1 MNEKPSEYSFDE
13 IELGMQKS
21 FKVDISK
28 NMLDV
33 FGRDTGDYNPLHMS
47 EEYASSTSFKKRVC
61 SGMFLA
67 SFFSRLVGMYL
78 PGKHA
83 LHISQSLNFVNPCFI
98 GETITVEGKV
108 IDKSPA
114 TKIIKLETTI
124 TNESGKRI
132 IDGKAQ
138 VIVRDDRKFRN
149 RNRYY

>member
-1 MNEKPSEYSFDE
+1 MSEKPSEYSFDE
-13 IELGMQKS
+13 IELGMQKR

-124 TNESGKRI
+124 TNESGKRV
-132 IDGKAQ
+132 IDGKAR
-138 VIVRDDRKFRN
+138 VIVRDD
-149 RNRYY
+149 

>member
-1 MNEKPSEYSFDE
+1 MSEKPSEYSFDE
-13 IELGMQKS
+13 IELGMQKR

-33 FGRDTGDYNPLHMS
+33 FGRDTGDYNPLHMN
-47 EEYASSTSFKKRVC
+47 EKYASSTSFKKRVC
-61 SGMFLA
+61 SGMFLS

-138 VIVRDDRKFRN
+138 VIVRDD
-149 RNRYY
+149 

>member
-1 MNEKPSEYSFDE
+1 MELIWMSEKPSEYSFDE

-33 FGRDTGDYNPLHMS
+33 FGRDSGDYNPLHMS

-83 LHISQSLNFVNPCFI
+83 LHISQSLTFVNPCFI

-124 TNESGKRI
+124 TNESGKRV
-132 IDGKAQ
+132 IDGKAR
-138 VIVRDDRKFRN
+138 VIVRDD
-149 RNRYY
+149 

>member
-1 MNEKPSEYSFDE
+1 MSEKPSEYSFDE

-21 FKVDISK
+21 FKVSISE

-33 FGRDTGDYNPLHMS
+33 FGRDTGDYNPLHMNKK
-47 EEYASSTSFKKRVC
+47 YASSTSFKKRVC
-61 SGMFLA
+61 SGMFLS

-138 VIVRDDRKFRN
+138 VIVRDD
-149 RNRYY
+149 

>member
-1 MNEKPSEYSFDE
+1 MSEKPSEYSFDE
-13 IELGMQKS
+13 IEIGMQKS
-21 FKVDISK
+21 FKIFISEDY
-28 NMLDV
+28 LDD
-33 FGRDTGDYNPLHMS
+33 FAKLSGDDNPLHMN

-61 SGMFLA
+61 SGMFLS

-98 GETITVEGKV
+98 GETITVGGKV

-138 VIVRDDRKFRN
+138 VIVRDD
-149 RNRYY
+149 

>member
-1 MNEKPSEYSFDE
+1 MVLIWMSEKPSEYSFDE

-61 SGMFLA
+61 SGMFLS

-98 GETITVEGKV
+98 GEMITVEGKV

-138 VIVRDDRKFRN
+138 VIVRDD
-149 RNRYY
+149 

>member
-1 MNEKPSEYSFDE
+1 MSEKPSEYSFDE
-13 IELGMQKS
+13 IEIGMQKS
-21 FKVDISK
+21 FKIFISED
-28 NMLDV
+28 MLAD
-33 FGRDTGDYNPLHMS
+33 FAKLSGDDNPLHMN

-61 SGMFLA
+61 SGMFLS
-67 SFFSRLVGMYL
+67 SFFSTLVGMYL

-98 GETITVEGKV
+98 GEMITVEGKV
-108 IDKSPA
+108 VDKSPA

-138 VIVRDDRKFRN
+138 VIVRDD
-149 RNRYY
+149 

>member
-1 MNEKPSEYSFDE
+1 MSEKPSEYSFDE
-13 IELGMQKS
+13 IEIGMQKN
-21 FKVDISK
+21 FKIFISEDY
-28 NMLDV
+28 LDD
-33 FGRDTGDYNPLHMS
+33 FAKLSGDDNPLHMN

-61 SGMFLA
+61 SGMFLS

-83 LHISQSLNFVNPCFI
+83 LHISQSLTFVNPCFI

-138 VIVRDDRKFRN
+138 VIVRDD
-149 RNRYY
+149 

>member
-1 MNEKPSEYSFDE
+1 MSEKPSEYSFDE
-13 IELGMQKS
+13 IEIGMQKS
-21 FKVDISK
+21 FKIFISEDR
-28 NMLDV
+28 LDD
-33 FGRDTGDYNPLHMS
+33 FAKLSGDDNPLHMN

-67 SFFSRLVGMYL
+67 SFCSRLVGMYL

-108 IDKSPA
+108 IDKRPA

-138 VIVRDDRKFRN
+138 VIVRDD
-149 RNRYY
+149 

>member
-1 MNEKPSEYSFDE
+1 MDEKPSEYSFDE
-13 IELGMQKS
+13 IEIGMQKS

-61 SGMFLA
+61 SGMFLS

-138 VIVRDDRKFRN
+138 VIVRDD
-149 RNRYY
+149 

>member
-1 MNEKPSEYSFDE
+1 MSEKPSEYSFDE

-61 SGMFLA
+61 SGMFLS

-114 TKIIKLETTI
+114 TKIIKLESTI

-138 VIVRDDRKFRN
+138 VIVRDD
-149 RNRYY
+149 

>member
-1 MNEKPSEYSFDE
+1 MSEKPSEYSFDE

-61 SGMFLA
+61 SGMFLS

-98 GETITVEGKV
+98 GEMITVEGKV
-108 IDKSPA
+108 VDKSPA

-138 VIVRDDRKFRN
+138 VIVRDD
-149 RNRYY
+149 

>member
-1 MNEKPSEYSFDE
+1 MSEKPSEYSFDE
-13 IELGMQKS
+13 IEIGMQKS
-21 FKVDISK
+21 FKIFISEDRMDDFAK
-28 NMLDV
+28 LS
-33 FGRDTGDYNPLHMS
+33 GDYNPLHMN

-61 SGMFLA
+61 SGMFLS

-138 VIVRDDRKFRN
+138 VIVRDD
-149 RNRYY
+149 

>member
-1 MNEKPSEYSFDE
+1 MSEKPSEYSFVE
-13 IELGMQKS
+13 IEIGMQKR
-21 FKVDISK
+21 FQVVISEG
-28 NMLDV
+28 MLDD
-33 FGRDTGDYNPLHMS
+33 FAKLSGDDNPLHMN

-61 SGMFLA
+61 SGMFLS

-138 VIVRDDRKFRN
+138 VIVRDD
-149 RNRYY
+149 

>member
-1 MNEKPSEYSFDE
+1 MSEKPSEYSFDE

-83 LHISQSLNFVNPCFI
+83 LHISQSLTFVNPCFI

-108 IDKSPA
+108 IDKSSA

-138 VIVRDDRKFRN
+138 VIVRDD
-149 RNRYY
+149 

>member
-1 MNEKPSEYSFDE
+1 MSEKPSEYSFDE

-28 NMLDV
+28 NMLDA

-61 SGMFLA
+61 SGMFLS

-98 GETITVEGKV
+98 GETITVEGKI

-138 VIVRDDRKFRN
+138 VIVRDD
-149 RNRYY
+149 

>member
-1 MNEKPSEYSFDE
+1 MELIWMSEKPSEYSFDE
-13 IELGMQKS
+13 IELGMQKR

-138 VIVRDDRKFRN
+138 VIVRDD
-149 RNRYY
+149 

>member
-1 MNEKPSEYSFDE
+1 MSEKPSEYSFDE

-61 SGMFLA
+61 SGMFLS

-114 TKIIKLETTI
+114 TKTIKLETTI

-138 VIVRDDRKFRN
+138 VIVRDD
-149 RNRYY
+149 

>member
-13 IELGMQKS
+13 IEIGMQKS
-21 FKVDISK
+21 FKIFISEDY
-28 NMLDV
+28 LDD
-33 FGRDTGDYNPLHMS
+33 FAKLSGDDNPLHMN

-61 SGMFLA
+61 SGMFLS

-98 GETITVEGKV
+98 GETITVGGKV

-132 IDGKAQ
+132 IDGNAQ
-138 VIVRDDRKFRN
+138 VIVRDD
-149 RNRYY
+149 

>member
-1 MNEKPSEYSFDE
+1 MGLIWMSEKPSEYSFDE

-83 LHISQSLNFVNPCFI
+83 LHISQSLTFVNPCFI

-124 TNESGKRI
+124 TNESGKRV
-132 IDGKAQ
+132 IDGKAR
-138 VIVRDDRKFRN
+138 VIVRDD
-149 RNRYY
+149 

>member
-1 MNEKPSEYSFDE
+1 MSEKPSEYSFDE
-13 IELGMQKS
+13 IELGMQKR

-61 SGMFLA
+61 SGMFLS

-124 TNESGKRI
+124 TNESGKRV
-132 IDGKAQ
+132 IDGKAR
-138 VIVRDDRKFRN
+138 VIVRDD
-149 RNRYY
+149 

>member
-1 MNEKPSEYSFDE
+1 MDEEPSEYSFDE
-13 IELGMQKS
+13 IEIGMQKN
-21 FKVDISK
+21 FQVNISE
-28 NMLDV
+28 NMLNE
-33 FGRDTGDYNPLHMS
+33 FGRNTGDYNPLHMN

-61 SGMFLA
+61 SGMFLS

-114 TKIIKLETTI
+114 TKTIKLETTI

-138 VIVRDDRKFRN
+138 VIVRDD
-149 RNRYY
+149 

>member
-1 MNEKPSEYSFDE
+1 MDEKPSEYSFDE
-13 IELGMQKS
+13 IEIGMQKN
-21 FKVDISK
+21 FQVNISE
-28 NMLDV
+28 NMLNE
-33 FGRDTGDYNPLHMS
+33 FGRSTGDYNPLHMN
-47 EEYASSTSFKKRVC
+47 EKYASSTSFKKRVC
-61 SGMFLA
+61 SGMFLS

-138 VIVRDDRKFRN
+138 VIVRDD
-149 RNRYY
+149 

>member
-1 MNEKPSEYSFDE
+1 MELIWMSEKPSEYSFDE

-33 FGRDTGDYNPLHMS
+33 FGRDTGDYNPLHMN
-47 EEYASSTSFKKRVC
+47 EKYASSTSFKKRVC
-61 SGMFLA
+61 SGMFLS

-108 IDKSPA
+108 IDKSLA

-138 VIVRDDRKFRN
+138 VIVRDD
-149 RNRYY
+149 

>member
-1 MNEKPSEYSFDE
+1 MSEKPSEYSFDE

-21 FKVDISK
+21 FKVNISE
-28 NMLDV
+28 NMLNE
-33 FGRDTGDYNPLHMS
+33 FGRSTEDYNPLHMN
-47 EEYASSTSFKKRVC
+47 EKYAASTSFKKRVC
-61 SGMFLA
+61 SGMFLS

-83 LHISQSLNFVNPCFI
+83 LHMSQSLNFVNPCFI
-98 GETITVEGKV
+98 GETVTVEGKV
-108 IDKSPA
+108 IDKSAA

-138 VIVRDDRKFRN
+138 VIVRDD
-149 RNRYY
+149 

>member
-1 MNEKPSEYSFDE
+1 MSEKPSEYSFDE

-108 IDKSPA
+108 IDKSAA

-138 VIVRDDRKFRN
+138 VIVRDD
-149 RNRYY
+149 

>member
-1 MNEKPSEYSFDE
+1 MELIWMSEKPSEYSFDE

-83 LHISQSLNFVNPCFI
+83 LHISQSLTFVNNFTLNSDCFANKAWI
-98 GETITVEGKV
+98 N
-108 IDKSPA
+108 
-114 TKIIKLETTI
+114 KIQGLRYMKRMFSWQIH
-124 TNESGKRI
+124 TN
-132 IDGKAQ
+132 
-138 VIVRDDRKFRN
+138 
-149 RNRYY
+149 

>member
-1 MNEKPSEYSFDE
+1 MSEKPSEYSFVE
-13 IELGMQKS
+13 IEIGMQKS
-21 FKVDISK
+21 FQVVISEG
-28 NMLDV
+28 MLDD
-33 FGRDTGDYNPLHMS
+33 FAKLSGDDNPLHMN

-61 SGMFLA
+61 SGMFLS

-98 GETITVEGKV
+98 GEMITVEGKV
-108 IDKSPA
+108 VDKSPA

-138 VIVRDDRKFRN
+138 VIVRDD
-149 RNRYY
+149 

>member
-1 MNEKPSEYSFDE
+1 MSEKPSEYSFDE
-13 IELGMQKS
+13 IEIGMQKS
-21 FKVDISK
+21 FKIFISEDR
-28 NMLDV
+28 LDD
-33 FGRDTGDYNPLHMS
+33 FAKLSGDDNPLHMN

-61 SGMFLA
+61 SGMFLS

-98 GETITVEGKV
+98 GEMITVEGKGV
-108 IDKSPA
+108 DKSPA

-138 VIVRDDRKFRN
+138 VIVRDD
-149 RNRYY
+149 

>member
-1 MNEKPSEYSFDE
+1 MDEEPSEYSFDE
-13 IELGMQKS
+13 IEIGMQKS

-78 PGKHA
+78 PGKHE

-98 GETITVEGKV
+98 GETITVEGKI

-138 VIVRDDRKFRN
+138 VIVRDD
-149 RNRYY
+149 

>member
-1 MNEKPSEYSFDE
+1 MSEKPSEYSFDE
-13 IELGMQKS
+13 IEIGMQKN
-21 FKVDISK
+21 FQVFISE

-33 FGRDTGDYNPLHMS
+33 FGRDTGDYNPLHMNKK
-47 EEYASSTSFKKRVC
+47 YASSTSFKKRVC
-61 SGMFLA
+61 SGMFLS

-108 IDKSPA
+108 IDKSSA

-138 VIVRDDRKFRN
+138 VIVRDD
-149 RNRYY
+149 